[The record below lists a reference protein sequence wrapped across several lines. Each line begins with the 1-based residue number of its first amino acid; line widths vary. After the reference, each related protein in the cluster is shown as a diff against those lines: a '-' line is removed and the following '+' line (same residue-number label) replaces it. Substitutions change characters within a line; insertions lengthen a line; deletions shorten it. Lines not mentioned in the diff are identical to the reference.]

1 MSTDLVHITDT
12 VGDGPTVLLV
22 HGVGIGPESFE
33 AAADL
38 FAARG
43 WCARVV
49 DRGAAAGVSLEVQ
62 VDAIASLVD
71 ALGCGPVLWVGVS
84 GGATLGVLAA
94 LRAPEAL
101 RSIVVHEPL
110 VGPLAPELHARIGE
124 RAARLDAVPGDAEAV
139 AFVRDLVGE
148 RTWADLPVGIRATI
162 AAEAGTVRAEVRR
175 FAAFA
180 PPPEALAACRVPS
193 VVTVGARSS
202 PMRHDAALAAAA
214 ALGGTAVVVPGVGH
228 LPQVD
233 NPASFV
239 ATVVR
244 SIPTAASPPAP
255 PPQPRHPRIAR
266 PA

>member
-1 MSTDLVHITDT
+1 VSTGIVHIAHT
-12 VGDGPTVLLV
+12 VGDGPTVVLV

-33 AAADL
+33 VTADL

-43 WCARVV
+43 RCARVV
-49 DRGAAAGVSLEVQ
+49 DRGAAAGMPLEDQ
-62 VDAIASLVD
+62 VDAIGTHVA

-94 LRAPEAL
+94 LRIPDVL
-101 RSIVVHEPL
+101 GGIVVHEPL
-110 VGPLAPELHARIGE
+110 VGPVAPELHARIGE
-124 RAARLDAVPGDAEAV
+124 RAARLQAVPGDAEAV

-148 RTWADLPVGIRATI
+148 RTWADLPVGMRATI
-162 AAEAGTVRAEVRR
+162 AAEAATVRAEVRR
-175 FAAFA
+175 FADFSPTPAQ
-180 PPPEALAACRVPS
+180 LAACRVPS
-193 VVTVGARSS
+193 VVTVGTRSS
-202 PMRHDAALAAAA
+202 PMRHDAALAAAD

-228 LPQVD
+228 LPQID

-244 SIPTAASPPAP
+244 SIRTAEPSPPH
-255 PPQPRHPRIAR
+255 HPRIPR

>member
-1 MSTDLVHITDT
+1 MVSTDLVHIADT

-22 HGVGIGPESFE
+22 HGVGIGPESF
-33 AAADL
+33 APVADL

-43 WCARVV
+43 CCARVV
-49 DRGAAAGVSLEVQ
+49 DRGAGSGAPLEDQ

-94 LRAPEAL
+94 LRVPEVL
-101 RSIVVHEPL
+101 RGIVVHEPL

-124 RAARLDAVPGDAEAV
+124 RAARLEAVPGDAEAV

-148 RTWADLPVGIRATI
+148 RTWADLPVGTRATI
-162 AAEAGTVRAEVRR
+162 AAEAATVRAEVRR

-180 PPPEALAACRVPS
+180 PAPSQLAACRVPS

-202 PMRHDAALAAAA
+202 PMRHDAVLAAAD

-239 ATVVR
+239 STAVR
-244 SIPTAASPPAP
+244 SIRTAAAPPAP
-255 PPQPRHPRIAR
+255 PPQPRIAR